1 MMMFPSLYLQVLSVK
16 DSPEPGFNELLVV
29 VEGLEDYAGA
39 QIMIRTKNENYIAWV
54 PKGSGTKP
62 EDGDVV
68 LACTPD
74 LICVINSD
82 TGE

>member
-1 MMMFPSLYLQVLSVK
+1 MMIFLALYLQVLSVE
-16 DSPEPGFNELLVV
+16 DITEPGFDELVV
-29 VEGLEDYAGA
+29 IVEGLEDYAGA
-39 QIMIRTKNENYIAWV
+39 RIKIRTKNENYIAWE

-62 EDGDVV
+62 EDDDVV
-68 LACTPD
+68 LTCTPD

>member
-1 MMMFPSLYLQVLSVK
+1 MMFPALYLQILSVK
-16 DSPEPGFNELLVV
+16 DITEPGFNDLVVV
-29 VEGLEDYAGA
+29 VEGLEHYAGA
-39 QIMIRTKNENYIAWV
+39 QIKIRTKNENYIAWE
-54 PKGSGTKP
+54 PKGSGNKP
-62 EDGDVV
+62 EDGVV